1 MKFSILIC
9 AVPSRIAKLT
19 KLLEKLNNQIKDKLV
34 EVLVLYDNKKRSVGA
49 KRNSL
54 LNMAQ
59 GEYIAFID
67 DDDTV
72 ADNYIDK
79 ILETIDKN
87 QNVDVIN
94 FTQATIFADGRL
106 TQICTYGLTYE
117 YVYRPAKWRGK
128 PAHTMVWRREVAI
141 KGIFPDSDWL
151 EDRNWVDQ
159 VCKVATTEVQ
169 IPDILYFYRVN
180 KELSE
185 ALPKGRIRARE

>member
-19 KLLEKLNNQIKDKLV
+19 ELLDKLNNQIEDKSV
-34 EVLVLYDNKKRSVGA
+34 EILVLYDNKKRSVGS

-87 QNVDVIN
+87 HVDVIN
-94 FTQATIFADGRL
+94 FTQATIFADGRF
-106 TQICTYGLTYE
+106 TQICTYGLNYE
-117 YVYRPAKWRGK
+117 YTSNRTVWQGK
-128 PAHTMVWRREVAI
+128 SAHTMVWRREVAI

-151 EDRNWVDQ
+151 EDRNWVAQ
-159 VCKVATTEVQ
+159 ACKVAKTEIQ
-169 IPDILYFYRVN
+169 IPDILYFYRHN
-180 KELSE
+180 KALSE
-185 ALPKGRIRARE
+185 ALPKDDPRARK